1 MENNG
6 KDQGKTKPKTETIE
20 LKKVQGVKIGT
31 EGLAQ
36 KQKEKEVFSSRN
48 LISSGKD
55 EEDSFSSL
63 RCRFKILVVDD
74 DENIRDVLEDF
85 LNFEGHKPIL
95 AKDGEEA
102 LKLFSERDFDVVIT
116 DLGMPGMSGW
126 ELSRYIKQRKPEM
139 PVVIITGWGAQLSYE
154 DLKKNKVEWILSK
167 PFNLDQVQQLLERVG
182 AMRLKKEV

>member
-1 MENNG
+1 MENNR

-36 KQKEKEVFSSRN
+36 KQKEVFSSGN

-139 PVVIITGWGAQLSYE
+139 PVVIITGWGAQLSCE